1 MKAEELWSRHASVWN
16 AAIHNPFLQALKD
29 GSITKEQ
36 FDTWLIQDYLFVQNF
51 TR

>member
-1 MKAEELWSRHASVWN
+1 MKAEDLWSRHASVWS
-16 AAIHNPFLQALKD
+16 AAIHNPFLQALRD

-36 FDTWLIQDYLFVQNF
+36 FDTWLIQDYSFVQEF